1 MKLLFFSTAALMT
14 VAYAS
19 KAAVQQ
25 AANSLSF
32 APVDSCNWI
41 QESAPSCAPSNVPE
55 IVNVYNYYEYD
66 GSC

>member
-32 APVDSCNWI
+32 ASVDNSCNWI
-41 QESAPSCAPSNVPE
+41 QESSPACAPSNVPE
-55 IVNVYNYYEYD
+55 IVNVYNYYEYN
-66 GSC
+66 GC